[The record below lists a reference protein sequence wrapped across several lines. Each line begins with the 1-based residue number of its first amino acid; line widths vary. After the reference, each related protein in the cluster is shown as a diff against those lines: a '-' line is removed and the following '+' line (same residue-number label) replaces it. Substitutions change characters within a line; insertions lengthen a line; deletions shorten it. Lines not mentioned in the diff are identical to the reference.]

1 MEKILDIVEA
11 IAHEKGLTPQD
22 VREALKTAM
31 IKAAQSTFGENL
43 NYEVEFDEAKRKG
56 RLFQKVTVVDDNDD
70 RGYDDNKNF
79 MFLDEAQEID
89 PDVEIGDELRYEID
103 LVDHGR
109 AAAMSMQRELDWQIQ
124 RLVEN
129 QIFNKY
135 KQKVGQ
141 VISGVVARVDNQD
154 NTYIEINEIRAVL
167 PMKNRIKGEKFKVG
181 ETVKGILKGVFF
193 DKAKGIH
200 IEMSRTAPKYLE
212 ALLRLEVPEIKDELI
227 TVENIAR
234 IPGERAKIA
243 IWSNSPRI
251 DPVGATVGVRGVRI
265 NAISNEL
272 CGENIDVIEYSTIPE
287 IFVAR
292 SMSPAVVEHVAIKG
306 QTAIATIPAGQKAKA
321 IGKAGINIRLASML
335 TGYQIELIENQSSVA
350 EDESSQATPQEEDTS
365 INALAAL
372 FK

>member
-1 MEKILDIVEA
+1 MEKILDIVDA

-31 IKAAQSTFGENL
+31 IRAAQETFGENL
-43 NYEVEFDEAKRKG
+43 TYEVEFDEAKRKG
-56 RLFQKVTVVDDNDD
+56 KIFQKVTVVDDNDD

-79 MFLDEAQEID
+79 MFLEEAEEID

-103 LVDHGR
+103 LTDHGR
-109 AAAMSMQRELDWQIQ
+109 AAAMAMQRELDWQIQ

-135 KQKVGQ
+135 KQKIGSI
-141 VISGVVARVDNQD
+141 ISGVVARVDGQE

-181 ETVKGILKGVFF
+181 DTVQGILKGVFF
-193 DKAKGIH
+193 DKAKGIY
-200 IEMSRTAPKYLE
+200 IEMSRTAPKFLE

-227 TVENIAR
+227 VVENIAR

-265 NAISNEL
+265 NAISREL
-272 CGENIDVIEYSTIPE
+272 AGENIDVIEYSSIPE
-287 IFVAR
+287 IFVSRA
-292 SMSPAVVEHVAIKG
+292 MSPAVVEHVAIKG
-306 QTAIATIPAGQKAKA
+306 QTATVTIPAGQKAKA
-321 IGKAGINIRLASML
+321 IGKSGINIRLASML
-335 TGYQIELIENQSSVA
+335 TGYQIELIEIENQYATDEAA
-350 EDESSQATPQEEDTS
+350 EEAAPQND
-365 INALAAL
+365 INPLAAL